1 MTIKAPFQPQYGA
14 TQTLAVTATSQA
26 VTYPAGNKTLVIS
39 NVGTQTVWVRS
50 TPTGDTSAAT
60 TADMPIL
67 AGQQRGLTV
76 NMDYTRLAAIAAATG
91 STIYVTPGEGFLT

>member
-26 VTYPAGNKTLVIS
+26 VTYPAGCKSLGIT
-39 NVGTQTVWVRS
+39 NVGTQTVFVRS
-50 TPTGDTSAAT
+50 TPTGDTTAAT
-60 TADMPIL
+60 TADFPIP
-67 AGQQRGLTV
+67 AGQQRTITV
-76 NMDYTRLAAIAAATG
+76 NQDYTRLAAIAAATG